1 MRINFFSILGFAFFR
16 HVFRLKM
23 TIPFFFFL
31 FLQIVENFSNMDT
44 EQNNLIDLRKIF
56 TAKVPK
62 LMKHMPNWLFR
73 KIQRLLHEDDIN
85 EILTKYADKEG
96 IDFIN
101 AVVADFNLDVVLKG
115 VDNLMASDRVLVAS
129 NHPLGGLDGI
139 ALIGAVGNHRGNTLT
154 PVNDFLMFVKNLRP
168 IFIPVSKVGS
178 ATANREESLK
188 LFNETFAGD
197 ATICYFPF
205 GLCSRKT
212 KGGKIMDLDWKKT
225 FVTKSK
231 AYQRDIVPVHIEGR
245 NSNFFYNLARLRKGL
260 GIKVN
265 IEMAFLVDEFFKQR
279 NKQLT
284 ITFGKPIP
292 YQTFDRRFTDAQW
305 AEKLRTFSYNLA
317 KDADLVFDP
326 QKEYT
331 I

>member
-1 MRINFFSILGFAFFR
+1 ME
-16 HVFRLKM
+16 
-23 TIPFFFFL
+23 TP
-31 FLQIVENFSNMDT
+31 
-44 EQNNLIDLRKIF
+44 QNNLIDFRKIF

-62 LMKHMPNWLFR
+62 LMKHMPEWLFR

-85 EILTKYADKEG
+85 DILTKYADKQG

-101 AVVADFNLDVVLKG
+101 AVVADFNLEVVLKG
-115 VDNLMASDRVLVAS
+115 VDNLMAPDRVLVAS

-139 ALIGAVGNHRGNTLT
+139 ALIGAIGNNRGEVLT
-154 PVNDFLMFVKNLRP
+154 PVNDFLMFVKNLQP

-178 ATANREESLK
+178 ATTHREENLR
-188 LFNETFAGD
+188 LFNETFAVD

-231 AYQRDIVPVHIEGR
+231 AYRRDIVPVHIEGR
-245 NSNFFYNLARLRKGL
+245 NSNFFYNLAMWRKRL

-284 ITFGKPIP
+284 ITFGKPVP
-292 YQTFDRRFTDAQW
+292 YQTLDRRFTDAQW
-305 AEKLRTFSYNLA
+305 AEKLRRFSYQLA
-317 KDADLVFDP
+317 NDPDSVFDP

>member
-1 MRINFFSILGFAFFR
+1 M
-16 HVFRLKM
+16 
-23 TIPFFFFL
+23 
-31 FLQIVENFSNMDT
+31 EN

-62 LMKHMPNWLFR
+62 LMKYMPNWLFR

-101 AVVADFNLDVVLKG
+101 AVVDDFNLKVVVEG
-115 VDNLMASDRVLVAS
+115 EENLMAGDRILVAS

-139 ALIGAVGNHRGNTLT
+139 ALIGAVGNRRGETLT

-197 ATICYFPF
+197 ATLCYFPF

-225 FVTKSK
+225 FVTKSVET
-231 AYQRDIVPVHIEGR
+231 QRDVIPIHFGGR
-245 NSNFFYNLARLRKGL
+245 NSDFFYRLSNFSDKY
-260 GIKVN
+260 IKKVN
-265 IEMAFLVDEFFKQR
+265 VAMLFLVDEMYKNR
-279 NKQLT
+279 GN
-284 ITFGKPIP
+284 TFPVKIGKPIP
-292 YQTFDRRFTDAQW
+292 YQTFDRRFNDAQW
-305 AEKLRTFSYNLA
+305 AEKLRTFSYQLGN
-317 KDADLVFDP
+317 DCNLVFDP
-326 QKEYT
+326 SMEYK

>member
-1 MRINFFSILGFAFFR
+1 M
-16 HVFRLKM
+16 
-23 TIPFFFFL
+23 
-31 FLQIVENFSNMDT
+31 ENG
-44 EQNNLIDLRKIF
+44 QNNLIDLRKIF

-62 LMKHMPNWLFR
+62 LMKHMPEWLFR

-85 EILTKYADKEG
+85 EILTKYADLQG
-96 IDFIN
+96 LDFIN
-101 AVVADFNLDVVLKG
+101 AVVADFNLDVVLDG
-115 VDNLMASDRVLVAS
+115 VDNLMASDRILVAS

-139 ALIGAVGNHRGNTLT
+139 ALIGAVGNHRGETLT
-154 PVNDFLMFVKNLRP
+154 PVNDFLMFVKNLQP

-178 ATANREESLK
+178 ATASREESLK
-188 LFNETFAGD
+188 LFNDTFAGD

-225 FVTKSK
+225 FITKSK
-231 AYQRDIVPVHIEGR
+231 AYQREGR
-245 NSNFFYNLARLRKGL
+245 NSNFFYNLARLRKKL

-279 NKQLT
+279 NKQLK
-284 ITFGKPIP
+284 ISFGKPIP
-292 YQTFDRRFTDAQW
+292 YQTFDRRFNDAQW
-305 AEKLRTFSYNLA
+305 AEKLRTFSYQLGN
-317 KDADLVFDP
+317 DAHLDFDP

>member
-1 MRINFFSILGFAFFR
+1 MAENPPKMGLTFSFLLLLPS
-16 HVFRLKM
+16 VRLSAM
-23 TIPFFFFL
+23 
-31 FLQIVENFSNMDT
+31 ET
-44 EQNNLIDLRKIF
+44 EETNLIDLRKIF

-62 LMKHMPNWLFR
+62 LMNHMPEWLFR
-73 KIQRLLHEDDIN
+73 KIQRLLHEADIN
-85 EILTKYADKEG
+85 EILTKYADKQG
-96 IDFIN
+96 LDFIN
-101 AVVADFNLDVVLKG
+101 AVVADFNLEVVLEG
-115 VDNLMASDRVLVAS
+115 VDNLMASDRILVAS

-139 ALIGAVGNHRGNTLT
+139 ALIGAVGNYRGETLT

-178 ATANREESLK
+178 ATANKEESLK

-205 GLCSRKT
+205 GLCSRKA

-245 NSNFFYNLARLRKGL
+245 NSDFFYNLARFRKRL

-279 NKQLT
+279 NKTLT

-292 YQTFDRRFTDAQW
+292 YQTFDRRFSDAEW
-305 AEKLRTFSYNLA
+305 AEKLRRFSYQLPKNA
-317 KDADLVFDP
+317 NIVFEPD
-326 QKEYT
+326 KEYT